1 VKPGA
6 DPLSRLEDYLG
17 RLLIAGVFVSA
28 ALLTVGLAL
37 WLVYPDAVAA
47 VWLLNAGLV
56 VLMATPI
63 MRVFVSF
70 AEYVRIRDWFFVA
83 TTIVVLVE
91 LAVTVAVALS
101 RR

>member
-1 VKPGA
+1 VKPSP
-6 DPLSRLEDYLG
+6 DSLSRLEYYLG
-17 RLLIAGVFVSA
+17 RLLVVGVILSA
-28 ALLTVGLAL
+28 SLLTVGLAL
-37 WLVYPDAVAA
+37 WLAHPDGVAA
-47 VWLLNAGLV
+47 QWLLNAGLV

-91 LAVTVAVALS
+91 LTVTVVVALLH
-101 RR
+101 R

>member
-1 VKPGA
+1 MKPSP
-6 DPLSRLEDYLG
+6 DSLSRLEYHLG
-17 RLLIAGVFVSA
+17 RLLIVGVIVSA

-37 WLVYPDAVAA
+37 WLAQPDGVAA

-63 MRVFVSF
+63 MRVLVSF

-91 LAVTVAVALS
+91 LTVSLVVALIHG
-101 RR
+101 